1 MKKILAVLALLPV
14 LALAF
19 TPPKVVNVTV
29 GYAPGSGNETSFRG
43 VAAIVEKANPNINFV
58 VSNKPGADEIGR
70 AHV

>member
-1 MKKILAVLALLPV
+1 MKKILAVLALLPA
-14 LALAF
+14 LAFAF

-43 VAAIVEKANPNINFV
+43 
-58 VSNKPGADEIGR
+58 EIGR